1 MLHKAFVMLYQDH
14 GRLKFQ
20 DQLLD
25 LHSGKNVNKV
35 QRFIPDIKMGLL
47 TQTSCKQYLFLL
59 ASAVVLNSFFKLC
72 SGKIQFSQKRQKQR
86 LIYLLL
92 CDI

>member
-1 MLHKAFVMLYQDH
+1 MFHKAFVMLYQDH

-20 DQLLD
+20 NQLL
-25 LHSGKNVNKV
+25 
-35 QRFIPDIKMGLL
+35 
-47 TQTSCKQYLFLL
+47 YLR
-59 ASAVVLNSFFKLC
+59 
-72 SGKIQFSQKRQKQR
+72 SGKIQFSQKCKKQR